1 MPTDSDEDI
10 NKLQEY
16 FDKCLEAYS
25 ITIPDDKSFVKQLD
39 IMFVENEKYL
49 VCTAIKGAECASL
62 YNTTLY
68 LYKIKEDP

>member
-1 MPTDSDEDI
+1 MPTESDEDI

-49 VCTAIKGAECASL
+49 VCTAIKG
-62 YNTTLY
+62 T
-68 LYKIKEDP
+68 